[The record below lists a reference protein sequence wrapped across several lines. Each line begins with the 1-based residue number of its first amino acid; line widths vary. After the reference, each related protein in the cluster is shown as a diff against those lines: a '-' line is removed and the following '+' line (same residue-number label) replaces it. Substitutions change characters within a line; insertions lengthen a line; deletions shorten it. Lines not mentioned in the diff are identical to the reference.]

1 MTHVE
6 FWCCHRAHQETSLRL
21 SLLICKMGG
30 DNNTCSLFWSR
41 LLKAEIINTVE
52 ESEHESRSII
62 SNSLW
67 LYSPWNSLGLIT
79 RVGSLSLL
87 KGVFPTQGSNP
98 GLPHCRRIL
107 YRLSHQGSPV
117 DSRHSQRLQ
126 PAHCIFFWGEGI
138 CEPILALP
146 SPHGF
151 PYFPTSI
158 SQASKDLLKCHH
170 ET

>member
-1 MTHVE
+1 MLTMTTYHGDGAGGPREVS
-6 FWCCHRAHQETSLRL
+6 RTPSLRKGSRAWPRPPQQTWRTCGL
-21 SLLICKMGG
+21 CLYCHALLQGI
-30 DNNTCSLFWSR
+30 
-41 LLKAEIINTVE
+41 
-52 ESEHESRSII
+52 
-62 SNSLW
+62 
-67 LYSPWNSLGLIT
+67 
-79 RVGSLSLL
+79 
-87 KGVFPTQGSNP
+87 FPTQRSNP